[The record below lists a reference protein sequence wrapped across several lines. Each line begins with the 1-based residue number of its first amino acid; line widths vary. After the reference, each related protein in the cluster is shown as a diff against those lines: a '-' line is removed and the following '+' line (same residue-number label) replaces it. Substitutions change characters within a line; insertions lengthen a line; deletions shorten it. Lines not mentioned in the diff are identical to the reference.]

1 MKCPGQDLGRKN
13 PADAAYDIPCYNC
26 NKPVEFFF
34 DDLSRKCPYCGVRI
48 EKDDA
53 QLLKDYGC
61 AAWCKEAEK
70 CLGAERYARFKEIS
84 KNKEAKKEGSNLTAF
99 EASFLQREKGG
110 LEDCVKKD

>member
-1 MKCPGQDLGRKN
+1 M
-13 PADAAYDIPCYNC
+13 
-26 NKPVEFFF
+26 
-34 DDLSRKCPYCGVRI
+34 
-48 EKDDA
+48 
-53 QLLKDYGC
+53 KDYGC

-70 CLGAERYARFKEIS
+70 CLGIERYARFKEIS

>member
-34 DDLSRKCPYCGVRI
+34 DDLSRKCPYCSVRI

-61 AAWCKEAEK
+61 AVWCKEAEK
-70 CLGAERYARFKEIS
+70 CLGAERYARFMEIMET
-84 KNKEAKKEGSNLTAF
+84 K
-99 EASFLQREKGG
+99 KGG
-110 LEDCVKKD
+110 LENCVKND